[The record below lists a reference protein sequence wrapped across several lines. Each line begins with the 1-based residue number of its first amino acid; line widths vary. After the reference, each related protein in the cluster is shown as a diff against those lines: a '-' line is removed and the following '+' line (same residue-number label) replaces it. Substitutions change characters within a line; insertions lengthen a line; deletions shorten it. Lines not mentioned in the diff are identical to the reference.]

1 MRLTPSAASLNL
13 SATNYLVMVNSMNI
27 RALILSFSVLFIMF
41 NWAPSAYSATYNV
54 TDNNGGN
61 VVSSLHAAIILANAN
76 AGTDTITFSASV
88 NSIVLTADLPAITET
103 LTITGPGQASLSIS
117 GNGSYSMFDNQINGV
132 TLTVSDLTLTNSKL
146 VSSGGGVLTNNNAD
160 FVANNITV
168 SGVTNYYAFYG
179 KNASTITIS
188 NSTFQNNS
196 AWLFGSDYGSTPSTT
211 TGSYTNTIT
220 ITSSSFIS
228 NTSWIF
234 YTERYVKIDASAF
247 TNNTGGIG
255 YFKGLNRYQ
264 VLNSTFTDN
273 TSTLFMFNNYHL
285 GTGWGAGTLS
295 DYHHLFDGNTF
306 TNNTGTVINP
316 GGNTYYD
323 NVTTIKNNSF
333 GNNGTNWT
341 GTPAVSTPNTFLD
354 MTPPTMTITSAEVTD
369 GGASNDATLALT
381 FTSSEATSNF
391 AVGDITISGG
401 TLSSFATTSSTVY
414 TATFTPSVDG
424 ATTIDVAGSTF
435 TDSSSNNNTAAT
447 QFNWTFDSS
456 SPTMTITSAE
466 VTDGGAS
473 NDATLALTFTSSE
486 ATSNFALSDIAVTNA
501 ALSSFSMASSTVY
514 TATLTPTDEGAITVD
529 VAAGTF
535 TDAASNNNTAATQF
549 NWTYLV
555 DPTTKVDVTGSIKA
569 SINMASQWTQST
581 FSSISNRLG
590 WLKSNKSQSKTS
602 YQGIQLDFND
612 DTINALMAAPSAS
625 LFDTNWTNEAVNQVN
640 RSNDSLSMLESNL
653 VNDVTKA
660 ALNEAAIARQNATGT
675 LSPAFKP
682 IYDGWSIWT
691 DGTVTIGDVDATAAS
706 AKQSSK
712 DYSISIGVDK
722 PLNDNHL
729 VGYVLRTGQGSVDV
743 GASTSKV
750 KSESYSI
757 AGYSAYEG
765 YRNLLIE
772 TVVGVGVVKY
782 NLTRADGVHTLNGGR
797 SANQAFASF
806 SASKPTTVFGKL
818 SLSPFVKATHNYTS
832 FGAYS
837 ESGGITALTYKEHAI
852 NETQLALGTDARYQ
866 LFVGNNNVYPYARV
880 SYSLDVSDQAN
891 EPAQMHYNINPSK
904 VYSLA
909 LDTRSTASVQLAL
922 GADLITMGGINASLG
937 YLRNT
942 VINSGHSQ
950 SVSLRIGQAF

>member
-1 MRLTPSAASLNL
+1 MFLFKHTNKKRVSIVTTKGKGVTFTSETKADSSTFLKNLTKVITFLGMFFILTSVLADEGFFLTP
-13 SATNYLVMVNSMNI
+13 
-27 RALILSFSVLFIMF
+27 
-41 NWAPSAYSATYNV
+41 
-54 TDNNGGN
+54 
-61 VVSSLHAAIILANAN
+61 
-76 AGTDTITFSASV
+76 
-88 NSIVLTADLPAITET
+88 
-103 LTITGPGQASLSIS
+103 
-117 GNGSYSMFDNQINGV
+117 
-132 TLTVSDLTLTNSKL
+132 
-146 VSSGGGVLTNNNAD
+146 
-160 FVANNITV
+160 
-168 SGVTNYYAFYG
+168 
-179 KNASTITIS
+179 
-188 NSTFQNNS
+188 
-196 AWLFGSDYGSTPSTT
+196 
-211 TGSYTNTIT
+211 
-220 ITSSSFIS
+220 
-228 NTSWIF
+228 
-234 YTERYVKIDASAF
+234 
-247 TNNTGGIG
+247 
-255 YFKGLNRYQ
+255 
-264 VLNSTFTDN
+264 
-273 TSTLFMFNNYHL
+273 
-285 GTGWGAGTLS
+285 
-295 DYHHLFDGNTF
+295 
-306 TNNTGTVINP
+306 
-316 GGNTYYD
+316 
-323 NVTTIKNNSF
+323 
-333 GNNGTNWT
+333 
-341 GTPAVSTPNTFLD
+341 
-354 MTPPTMTITSAEVTD
+354 PPTMTITSAEVTD

-590 WLKSNKSQSKTS
+590 WLKSNKGQSKTS

-612 DTINALMAAPSAS
+612 DTINALIAAPSAS

-660 ALNEAAIARQNATGT
+660 ALNEAAIVRQNATGT

-772 TVVGVGVVKY
+772 TVAGVGVVKY

>member
-1 MRLTPSAASLNL
+1 
-13 SATNYLVMVNSMNI
+13 MNI
-27 RALILSFSVLFIMF
+27 RALILSFSVFFIMF

-103 LTITGPGQASLSIS
+103 LTITGPGQTNLTIS
-117 GNGSYSMFDNQINGV
+117 GNGSYSMFDNQTNGV
-132 TLTVSDLTLTNSKL
+132 TFTASDLTLTNSKY
-146 VSSGGGVLTNNNAD
+146 VSSGGGILMNSNNAH

-168 SGVTNYYAFYG
+168 SGVTNSYAFYG
-179 KNASTITIS
+179 INANTITIS

-196 AWLFGSDYGSTPSTT
+196 AMLFGSDHGSTPSTT
-211 TGSYTNTIT
+211 TGSYTNKIT

-234 YTERYVKIDASAF
+234 NTERYVKIDASTF
-247 TNNTGGIG
+247 TNNTSGIG

-264 VLNSTFTDN
+264 VLNSIFTGN
-273 TSTLFMFNNYHL
+273 TGSTLFRFSNYHL
-285 GTGWGAGTLS
+285 GTGWGSGTLS

-401 TLSSFATTSSTVY
+401 TLSSFATISSTVY
-414 TATFTPSVDG
+414 TATFTPSGDV

-473 NDATLALTFTSSE
+473 NDATLALTFTSSD

>member
-1 MRLTPSAASLNL
+1 
-13 SATNYLVMVNSMNI
+13 MNI
-27 RALILSFSVLFIMF
+27 RALILSFSVFFIMF

-103 LTITGPGQASLSIS
+103 LTITGPGQTNLTIS
-117 GNGSYSMFDNQINGV
+117 GNGSYSMFDNQTNGV
-132 TLTVSDLTLTNSKL
+132 TFTASDLTLTNSKY
-146 VSSGGGVLTNNNAD
+146 VSSGGGILMNSNNAH

-168 SGVTNYYAFYG
+168 SGVTNSYAFYG
-179 KNASTITIS
+179 KSANTITIS

-196 AWLFGSDYGSTPSTT
+196 AMLFGSDYGSTPSTT
-211 TGSYTNTIT
+211 TGSYTNKIT

-234 YTERYVKIDASAF
+234 NTERYVKIDASTF
-247 TNNTGGIG
+247 TNNTSGIG

-264 VLNSTFTDN
+264 VLNSIFTGN
-273 TSTLFMFNNYHL
+273 TGSTLFRFSNYHL
-285 GTGWGAGTLS
+285 GTGWGSGTLS

-369 GGASNDATLALT
+369 GGTSNDATLALT

-391 AVGDITISGG
+391 ALGDITISGG

-466 VTDGGAS
+466 VTDGGTS
-473 NDATLALTFTSSE
+473 NDATLALTFTSSD

-806 SASKPTTVFGKL
+806 SASKPTMVFGKL

>member
-1 MRLTPSAASLNL
+1 
-13 SATNYLVMVNSMNI
+13 MNI
-27 RALILSFSVLFIMF
+27 RALILSFSVFFIMF

-103 LTITGPGQASLSIS
+103 LTITGPGQTNLTIS
-117 GNGSYSMFDNQINGV
+117 GNGSYSMFDNQTNGV
-132 TLTVSDLTLTNSKL
+132 TFTASDLTLTNSKY
-146 VSSGGGVLTNNNAD
+146 VSSGGGILMNSNNAH

-168 SGVTNYYAFYG
+168 SGVTNSYAFYG
-179 KNASTITIS
+179 KSANTITIS

-196 AWLFGSDYGSTPSTT
+196 AMLFGSDHGSTPSTT
-211 TGSYTNTIT
+211 TGSYTNKIT

-234 YTERYVKIDASAF
+234 NTQRYVKIDASTF
-247 TNNTGGIG
+247 TNNTSGIG
-255 YFKGLNRYQ
+255 YFQGLNRYQ
-264 VLNSTFTDN
+264 VLNSIFTGN
-273 TSTLFMFNNYHL
+273 TGSTLFRFSNYHL
-285 GTGWGAGTLS
+285 GTGWGSGTLS

-401 TLSSFATTSSTVY
+401 ALSSFATTSSTVY
-414 TATFTPSVDG
+414 TATFTPSGDG

-447 QFNWTFDSS
+447 QFNWTYDSS

-473 NDATLALTFTSSE
+473 NDATLALTFTSSD

-722 PLNDNHL
+722 PLNNNHL

>member
-1 MRLTPSAASLNL
+1 
-13 SATNYLVMVNSMNI
+13 MNI
-27 RALILSFSVLFIMF
+27 RALILSFSVFFIMF

-103 LTITGPGQASLSIS
+103 LTITGPGQTNLTIS
-117 GNGSYSMFDNQINGV
+117 GNGSYSMFDNQTNGV
-132 TLTVSDLTLTNSKL
+132 TFTASDLTLTNSKY
-146 VSSGGGVLTNNNAD
+146 VSSGGGILMNSNNAH

-168 SGVTNYYAFYG
+168 SGVTNSYAFYG
-179 KNASTITIS
+179 KSANTITIS

-196 AWLFGSDYGSTPSTT
+196 AMLFGSDYGSTPSTT
-211 TGSYTNTIT
+211 TGSYTNKIT

-234 YTERYVKIDASAF
+234 NTERYVKIDASTF
-247 TNNTGGIG
+247 TNNTSGIG

-264 VLNSTFTDN
+264 VLNSIFTGN
-273 TSTLFMFNNYHL
+273 TGSTLFRFSNYHL
-285 GTGWGAGTLS
+285 GTGWGSGTLS

-369 GGASNDATLALT
+369 GGTSNDATLALT

-391 AVGDITISGG
+391 ALGDITISGG

-806 SASKPTTVFGKL
+806 SASKPTMVFGKL

>member
-1 MRLTPSAASLNL
+1 
-13 SATNYLVMVNSMNI
+13 MNI
-27 RALILSFSVLFIMF
+27 RALILSFSVFFIMF

-103 LTITGPGQASLSIS
+103 LTITGPGQTNLTIS
-117 GNGSYSMFDNQINGV
+117 GNGSYSMFDNQTNGV
-132 TLTVSDLTLTNSKL
+132 TFTASDLTLTNSKY
-146 VSSGGGVLTNNNAD
+146 VSSGGGILMNSNNAH

-168 SGVTNYYAFYG
+168 SGVTNSYAFYG
-179 KNASTITIS
+179 KSANTITIS

-196 AWLFGSDYGSTPSTT
+196 AMLFGSDHGSTPSTT
-211 TGSYTNTIT
+211 TGSYTNKIT

-234 YTERYVKIDASAF
+234 NTERYVKIDASTF
-247 TNNTGGIG
+247 TNNTSGIG

-264 VLNSTFTDN
+264 VLNSIFTGN
-273 TSTLFMFNNYHL
+273 TGSTLFRFSNYHL
-285 GTGWGAGTLS
+285 GTGWGSGTLS

-391 AVGDITISGG
+391 ALGDITISGG

-414 TATFTPSVDG
+414 TATFTPSGDV

-806 SASKPTTVFGKL
+806 SASKPTMVFGKL